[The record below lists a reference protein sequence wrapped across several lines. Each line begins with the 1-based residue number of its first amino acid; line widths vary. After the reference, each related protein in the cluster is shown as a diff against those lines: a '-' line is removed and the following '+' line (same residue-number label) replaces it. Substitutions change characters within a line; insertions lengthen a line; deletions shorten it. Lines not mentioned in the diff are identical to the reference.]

1 MNHKSTIR
9 VISGLLKGHSILMP
23 KTQATRS
30 SKAILKE
37 SLFNTL
43 NYELSSHHF
52 VEVFAGTG
60 SIAIEALSRGVQG
73 AICIEKDKQAFEI
86 LQQNT
91 QNIKKKFPHF
101 NMDIFFGDS
110 FILLPQI
117 IKNLT
122 EKRLILFFDP
132 PFPIRENFQK
142 VYEECFLLLEK
153 IPTNQ
158 ESIVIFEHFSNYKMP
173 QIIKDFSIIKSK
185 KFGKSSLSYYTNTIK
200 E

>member
-158 ESIVIFEHFSNYKMP
+158 ELIVIFEHFSNYKMP